1 MKELKIVLI
10 ALACLTGVGLVMYYR
25 KNTDEATLAT
35 AQINSISFASR
46 TDIENGLTDGLAV
59 KSKDL
64 HNVLYDLR
72 IQLQN
77 SASNA
82 MSSRYPKSF
91 TNEIAVVVTLSE
103 HQKANPIVIVRDATG
118 LKIAHDDQVDAN
130 GDVTVTFTEATTG
143 TIYIS

>member
-25 KNTDEATLAT
+25 KNTNEATLAT
-35 AQINSISFASR
+35 AQINSMPFATR
-46 TDIENGLTDGLAV
+46 TDIENGLIDGLAV

-82 MSSRYPKSF
+82 TSSRYLKAF
-91 TNEIAVVVTLSE
+91 TNEIAVVVPISE
-103 HQKANPIVIVRDATG
+103 HQKTNPMVTVRDATG
-118 LKIAHDDQVDAN
+118 LKIAHDDQMDTN
-130 GDVTVTFTEATTG
+130 GDVTITFTEATTG